1 MKMEIRK
8 QLDEII
14 KLKWTRSWT
23 KTQLER
29 QLNRLQKMSERLEQK
44 GSFEA
49 DNLEDIIAQ
58 LTLVSEYLGD
68 EE

>member
-1 MKMEIRK
+1 MEIRK